1 MYIRLLWGFCSRGEP
16 ACRVRLLTGTLS
28 EGALSE
34 SLFAGCAALEG
45 ISLNEVFLLI
55 GRSERTRNV
64 SARGVSPSD
73 EFSING
79 ALRAGVCCKGI

>member
-73 EFSING
+73 EFSEQG
-79 ALRAGVCCKGI
+79 SVVKVYKDKS